1 MNLKWHFTTKTNGH
15 LRYLIPHLLS
25 LNDSLLLNQDMVPVI
40 DNQDSIQSQIALPEF
55 PLLFTLDTTDFSQY
69 FLNVI
74 ERNRLKQNKLVYYK
88 K

>member
-1 MNLKWHFTTKTNGH
+1 
-15 LRYLIPHLLS
+15 
-25 LNDSLLLNQDMVPVI
+25 MVPVI